1 MAKTKRKRAV
11 AAQSSKGQILR
22 HAVLQ
27 VAARLFA
34 ERGFGGTNLQD
45 IADELGI
52 SRPALYYYFKSK
64 DHLLASMVEEVTV
77 FSGQRTTELA
87 AKADSNPGET
97 LRQMAQS
104 HARWLLEHPV
114 EFKMVD
120 RSENDLP
127 AAVRATN
134 DRAKRVVLDNFTRI
148 IERGIEIGH
157 FRPVDARVTA
167 FTIIGMCSWTAW
179 WFRSEGRLSATEV
192 AEQIADLAV
201 HAVKRADT
209 KRTKAVEI
217 ADAVEMLRDD
227 LAMLERVISPR
238 GSKSS

>member
-1 MAKTKRKRAV
+1 MAKSGRKRAG

-22 HAVLQ
+22 HAVLE

-64 DHLLASMVEEVTV
+64 DHILASMVEEVTV
-77 FSGQRTTELA
+77 FSGQRTTELV

-97 LRQMAQS
+97 LRQMVQS

-114 EFKMVD
+114 EFKMID

-127 AAVRATN
+127 AAVRTTN
-134 DRAKRVVLDNFTRI
+134 DRAKRQVLDNFTRI

-157 FRPVDARVTA
+157 FRPVDPRVTA
-167 FTIIGMCSWTAW
+167 FSIIGMCSWTAW
-179 WFRSEGRLSATEV
+179 WFQSGGRLSAVEV
-192 AEQIADLAV
+192 AQQIADLAV
-201 HAVKRADT
+201 QAVKRGDAT
-209 KRTKAVEI
+209 RTKAVEI
-217 ADAVEMLRDD
+217 ADAVQMLRDD
-227 LAMLERVISPR
+227 IAVLERVTKPT
-238 GSKSS
+238 GSKAN